1 MSETQK
7 MVVFPE
13 KDEAGDLTG
22 QWRWHEV
29 TSSDITA
36 ESGEAYKQK
45 SMAIDQAKAHRREG
59 YELEIQHVTA
69 DGSTTITSH
78 E

>member
-13 KDEAGDLTG
+13 RDDAGKPTG
-22 QWRWHEV
+22 EWRWHEI

-36 ESGEAYKQK
+36 ESGEAYQHK
-45 SMAIDQAKAHRREG
+45 SMAIDQAKEHMREG
-59 YELEIQHVTA
+59 YELQIEHLTA
-69 DGSTTITSH
+69 DGSTVTTH
-78 E
+78 D